1 MMFERRPKIKKK
13 RSTAE
18 TDGQQAQTTPHRAR
32 WLTILTEASG
42 TNPVLLGYHQ
52 KFLAAPLSDFLFAF
66 MRNRCDVLFSE
77 RGPDQLCRF
86 LPICVDLHVYADR
99 PE

>member
-1 MMFERRPKIKKK
+1 MLDFDIIQSAAAKQVDTLISVSATARLLHQHLHKAAHPEVRLEMFERRPKIKKK

-52 KFLAAPLSDFLFAF
+52 KYLA
-66 MRNRCDVLFSE
+66 V
-77 RGPDQLCRF
+77 
-86 LPICVDLHVYADR
+86 
-99 PE
+99 